1 MKVQNPIL
9 DRPSLHMGD
18 PEGFQQQG
26 PAYAELYAEGCFAQR
41 PLISSSQLRKIAIAR
56 GIDLRL
62 SARQVLEPLDLLD
75 AFSPIA
81 FRQTNFSGET
91 TWLRPDQRDLAWREE
106 HQPRPWSA
114 HAWQPPWR
122 GDPGI
127 VNECYSAWQILYLH
141 RAFGE
146 LTVSIDASHV
156 RDTALFDQHRSMVE
170 LQARGNLDRLR
181 RLDERWRPLVKLLI
195 SLQPRF
201 WPYRS
206 GRTTLLSDDRFNPP
220 RRVDPLKRAHE
231 TFDAGDLMER
241 FGLTLDAVAWLHYD
255 VASFAQRTDPAPH
268 LYRLLNLAPRSRT
281 DLLRGDALRAR
292 DLYDAAFLLRGF
304 YYAAADQWLPLPDEL
319 DDAEDWNRRHLPPS
333 NGSRTERSELKQL
346 LVREG
351 IYPHLIHFF
360 VEGHTEK
367 IVLDRLLPFLGFD
380 LPGSGMSVTNIRGVD
395 QAERHTTIFRS
406 ATEVA
411 TRTVLIA
418 DREGTLSK
426 TLARLRGEG
435 LFADDE
441 NVLLWE
447 RDGRP
452 VDFEE
457 ANFSAREILNAIQ
470 MAARKRDRSLRLDLT
485 VSELRRERAKRTR
498 PKRPPPA
505 LSKLALELAED
516 RDMRVSK
523 TALAEVFAEKLVR
536 EIRRTGH
543 LAQAGERRPLLAHLW
558 RWIANTRP

>member
-1 MKVQNPIL
+1 MKLQPPVF

-18 PEGFQQQG
+18 PEGFQEQG
-26 PAYAELYAEGCFAQR
+26 PTYAELYAEGCFAQR
-41 PLISSSQLRKIAIAR
+41 PLISSGDLRKLAIAR

-62 SARQVLEPLDLLD
+62 SARQVLEPLDLID

-91 TWLRPDQRDLAWREE
+91 TWLRPDPSDFAWREE
-106 HQPRPWSA
+106 HQPRSWST

-127 VNECYSAWQILYLH
+127 VSECYSPWQILYLH
-141 RAFGE
+141 RAFAE
-146 LTVSIDASHV
+146 LKVSIDASQV
-156 RDTALFDQHRSMVE
+156 RETALFDQQRSMVE
-170 LQARGNLDRLR
+170 LRAQGNLDRLR
-181 RLDERWRPLVKLLI
+181 RLDERWRPLVKLLVA
-195 SLQPRF
+195 LQPRF

-206 GRTTLLSDDRFNPP
+206 GRTTLLSDDSFNPP

-231 TFDAGDLMER
+231 TFDAGDLLER

-255 VASFAQRTDPAPH
+255 VASFAQRRDPAPH
-268 LYRLLNLAPRSRT
+268 LYRLLTLTPRSRT

-304 YYAAADQWLPLPDEL
+304 YYASTDQWLPLPDEL
-319 DDAEDWNRRHLPPS
+319 DHAEEWDSRHLPRS
-333 NGSRTERSELKQL
+333 DGSRTERSELKRL
-346 LVREG
+346 LIREG

-395 QAERHTTIFRS
+395 QAERHTTVFRS

-426 TLARLRGEG
+426 TLARLRDEG

-447 RDGRP
+447 RDGWS

-457 ANFSAREILNAIQ
+457 ANFSPREILNAIQ
-470 MAARKRDRSLRLDLT
+470 TAARKRNRDLRLDLT
-485 VSELRRERAKRTR
+485 VGEFRRERAKETR

-505 LSKLALELAED
+505 LSKLALKLAQDRDIRVSKPELAE
-516 RDMRVSK
+516 V
-523 TALAEVFAEKLVR
+523 LAEKLVR
-536 EIRRTGH
+536 EIRRRGH
-543 LAQAGERRPLLAHLW
+543 LAEAGERRPLLANLW